1 MIILQYQQVKN
12 NCQSAILYQK
22 EHKQA
27 SASLIIYHAHPYT
40 VTVSD
45 CSLYM
50 NQVPGEAFLDNTI
63 SVFGCVKT
71 PLC

>member
-1 MIILQYQQVKN
+1 MFMIILQYQQVKN

-40 VTVSD
+40 VTVSN
-45 CSLYM
+45 CLLYM
-50 NQVPGEAFLDNTI
+50 NQVPGEALLDQ
-63 SVFGCVKT
+63 
-71 PLC
+71 